1 MTDKHI
7 LSGVLPVLQ
16 MPYHEDDTIDYE
28 TLKRETDHVIDAGS
42 NGIVLALASELLRLN
57 RSERL
62 ELTSKLPI
70 MADGRVTV
78 TISVGAE
85 TSKEAAFYA
94 EAAEKAGADA
104 VMAIPPVATAVSTA
118 KKLDYYK
125 TIKEAVAIPLVVQD
139 ASGYMGGEKLSVDIQ
154 ARIYNELGPQIYFK
168 PEGLPTGPTIS
179 ALQSSLKNRAVI
191 LEGSGGYLLIDS
203 YRRGVSGTMPGS
215 DLICGITEIWDAL
228 KAGDDDRA
236 YEIYYPLAA
245 IVILQTPSLDAFLAI
260 EKYLLVKQGIFKNR
274 LVRQPSAYDLDRHTA
289 EEIDRLYER
298 FIAVLDK

>member
-1 MTDKHI
+1 MKEKNT

-16 MPYHEDDTIDYE
+16 MAYNEDYSIDYD
-28 TLKRETDHVIDAGS
+28 TLKDEIDHVINAGS
-42 NGIVLALASELLRLN
+42 DGIVLALASELLRLN

-62 ELTSKLPI
+62 ELASKLPM
-70 MADGRVTV
+70 MADHRATV

-94 EAAEKAGADA
+94 EAAEKAGANA
-104 VMAIPPVATAVSTA
+104 VMAIPPVATAISAA

-125 TIKEAVAIPLVVQD
+125 TIKEAISIPLVVQD

-154 ARIYNELGPQIYFK
+154 ARLYNELGPGIYFK

-179 ALQSSLKNRAVI
+179 QLQSVLNKKAVI
-191 LEGSGGYLLIDS
+191 FEGSGGYMLIDS

-215 DLICGITEIWDAL
+215 DLIRGIVGIWDAL
-228 KAGDDDRA
+228 EAGDDDRA
-236 YEIYYPLAA
+236 YEIYYPLSA

-260 EKYLLVKQGIFKNR
+260 EKYLLVKQGILKNQ
-274 LVRQPSAYDLDRHTA
+274 LVRQPTAYDLDRHTA
-289 EEIDRLYER
+289 AEVDRLYER
-298 FIAVLDK
+298 FVAVLDK